1 MKTRQEIIE
10 DINPKIAKE
19 FEIEESAITPEAN
32 IFETLELDSISLIDL
47 VNLVHVNYGVK
58 IVKEEIKQIKTFGDL
73 YDYVAASVS
82 AAGEPHACD
91 ADK

>member
-10 DINPKIAKE
+10 DINPKIAEE
-19 FEIEESAITPEAN
+19 FDIEESAITPEGN

-47 VNLVHVNYGVK
+47 VSLIHVNYGIKVP
-58 IVKEEIKQIKTFGDL
+58 KEDIPQIKTFNDL
-73 YDYVAASVS
+73 YDYVAASI
-82 AAGEPHACD
+82 AGAPHACD

>member
-1 MKTRQEIIE
+1 MKTRQDIIE

-47 VNLVHVNYGVK
+47 VNLVHVNYGIK
-58 IVKEEIKQIKTFGDL
+58 IAKEEIKQIKTFGDL
-73 YDYVAASVS
+73 YDYVAAS
-82 AAGEPHACD
+82 AAGGPHACD

>member
-10 DINPKIAKE
+10 DINPKIAEE
-19 FEIEESAITPEAN
+19 FDIEESAITPEGN

-47 VNLVHVNYGVK
+47 VSLIHVNYGIKVP
-58 IVKEEIKQIKTFGDL
+58 KEDIPQIKTFNDL
-73 YDYVAASVS
+73 YDYVAAST
-82 AAGEPHACD
+82 AGAPHACD

>member
-10 DINPKIAKE
+10 DINPKIAEE
-19 FEIEESAITPEAN
+19 FDIEESAITPEGN

-47 VNLVHVNYGVK
+47 VSLIHVNYGIKVP
-58 IVKEEIKQIKTFGDL
+58 KEDIPQIKTFNDL
-73 YDYVAASVS
+73 YDYVAASI
-82 AAGEPHACD
+82 AGEPHASD

>member
-19 FEIEESAITPEAN
+19 FEIEETIITPEAN

-47 VNLVHVNYGVK
+47 VSLVHVNYGIK
-58 IVKEEIKQIKTFGDL
+58 IPKEDIPKIKTFGDL
-73 YDYVAASVS
+73 YDYLTASVL
-82 AAGEPHACD
+82 AAGEPHVCD
-91 ADK
+91 EGR

>member
-10 DINPKIAKE
+10 DINPKIAEE
-19 FEIEESAITPEAN
+19 FDIEESAITPEAN

-47 VNLVHVNYGVK
+47 VSLVHVNYGIK
-58 IVKEEIKQIKTFGDL
+58 IPKEDIPQIKTFGDI
-73 YDYVAASVS
+73 YDYVAAS
-82 AAGEPHACD
+82 AADGSHACD

>member
-10 DINPKIAKE
+10 DITPKIAEE

-73 YDYVAASVS
+73 YDYVAASAS